1 MTTPFAERSAVTD
14 AYLDAFR
21 TMWTEPRPR
30 IRGPSVSIDGP
41 VVAPKPMQKPY
52 PPIWVGGESGPSM
65 RRAARVGD
73 AWYPIGSNR
82 GHLLDSLPRLEAGI
96 GLLRRLVR
104 DAGRD
109 PWHVGVVYRVK
120 RHAIAMP
127 PASDGN
133 RRLFSGS
140 IADTIED
147 IRALRSIGVTG
158 LDFDFE
164 RDDAEGVIAGM
175 RKFRDDVVGR
185 V

>member
-1 MTTPFAERSAVTD
+1 MGGLVFD
-14 AYLDAFR
+14 
-21 TMWTEPRPR
+21 
-30 IRGPSVSIDGP
+30 
-41 VVAPKPMQKPY
+41 PKPVQKPY

-65 RRAARVGD
+65 RRAARVAD

-82 GHLLDSLPRLEAGI
+82 AHLLDSLPRLEAGI
-96 GLLRRLVR
+96 GRLRRLVG

-109 PWHVGVVYRVK
+109 PAKMGVVYRVK
-120 RHAIAMP
+120 RHAIPML

-140 IADTIED
+140 MADTIED
-147 IRALRSIGVTG
+147 IRALRAIGVTG

-164 RDDAEGVIAGM
+164 QDDSDGVIAGM
-175 RKFRDDVVGR
+175 TKFRDGVAGR